1 MVIEYD
7 RKDDIEKDAVSE
19 DLILHCT
26 RATCMSHIVT
36 TRGAYKRAL
45 NEEGGLRCEA
55 CGARVV

>member
-1 MVIEYD
+1 MAVEYD
-7 RKDDIEKDAVSE
+7 KKEDIEKAAVSKE
-19 DLILHCT
+19 IVLHCT

-45 NEEGGLRCEA
+45 NEEGGLMCET

>member
-19 DLILHCT
+19 ELVLHCT
-26 RATCMSHIVT
+26 RATCMSYLVT

-45 NEEGGLRCEA
+45 NEEGGLICDA
-55 CGARVV
+55 CGAKVI